1 MARSPEEIVEEKL
14 RVLIEEWPNS
24 TIDKLA
30 DTLEVTEET
39 INNWVMELKKTMKA
53 QGMNDEM
60 INQIF
65 PSKEKPEK
73 VNVFEVVVKDL
84 FVTRKSGPAEKKPV

>member
-1 MARSPEEIVEEKL
+1 
-14 RVLIEEWPNS
+14 LIEEWPDS

-30 DTLEVTEET
+30 DTLEVTEEI
-39 INNWVMELKKTMKA
+39 INGWVMELKKTMKA

-65 PSKEKPEK
+65 PPKEKPEK
-73 VNVFEVVVKDL
+73 VKWLLNIYSLLMRTVLRKRSL
-84 FVTRKSGPAEKKPV
+84 FSRLETIQISL

>member
-24 TIDKLA
+24 TIDKLV
-30 DTLEVTEET
+30 DTLEVTEEI
-39 INNWVMELKKTMKA
+39 INSWVMELKKTMKA

-65 PSKEKPEK
+65 PPKEKPEK

-84 FVTRKSGPAEKKPV
+84 FVTRKGGAAKNKPV